1 MDTFT
6 KEWKGLVGWMVWS
19 FVLEEIRSYYI
30 VKAALELSYVA
41 KASLKFVI
49 LNFLSQPPES
59 QVYRHTRKEVFFILC
74 VRMFCLFVCISD
86 ACLTLTEVSGLPGI
100 RVMDGC
106 VSMWLLE
113 INPSSYIK
121 ISVLNN
127 GTILQHL
134 IGVFKKSCLTVY
146 SLCSENKKYY

>member
-49 LNFLSQPPES
+49 LNFLS
-59 QVYRHTRKEVFFILC
+59 
-74 VRMFCLFVCISD
+74 
-86 ACLTLTEVSGLPGI
+86 
-100 RVMDGC
+100 
-106 VSMWLLE
+106 
-113 INPSSYIK
+113 
-121 ISVLNN
+121 
-127 GTILQHL
+127 
-134 IGVFKKSCLTVY
+134 
-146 SLCSENKKYY
+146 